1 VTDRGTNAALAATF
15 VEPKGTIR
23 SVLANGDSAQ
33 APPRKW
39 QIAYL
44 AVFPRD
50 LVLFKAK
57 RGAFRPK
64 TTDEVLASAPRDAV
78 RRAHVGHGRS
88 LNSLEIRFADG
99 THWEFDIPRV
109 YLDGAEAIE
118 ANLAPLPPPMAA
130 I

>member
-1 VTDRGTNAALAATF
+1 VHVALAATF

-23 SVLANGDSAQ
+23 SVLANGDGTE
-33 APPRKW
+33 APPRKKG

-44 AVFPRD
+44 AVFPGD
-50 LVLFKAK
+50 VVLFKAK

-64 TTDEVLASAPRDAV
+64 TTDEVLAHAPRDAV

-109 YLDGAEAIE
+109 HLDGAEAIE
-118 ANLAPLPPPMAA
+118 ANLAPLPPPTAA